1 MKMIRTVLL
10 PGSVIMAYFSIFAIN
25 RNKLFNFFMKQLKF
39 KLEDGT
45 FLTAMVNE
53 TGNFLEFLYDSGE
66 GERAFRLHK
75 LQVQALLKMINEPMK
90 IGVEWK
96 RGA

>member
-1 MKMIRTVLL
+1 MD
-10 PGSVIMAYFSIFAIN
+10 
-25 RNKLFNFFMKQLKF
+25 QLKF

-45 FLTAMVNE
+45 FLTTMVNE
-53 TGNFLEFLYDSGE
+53 TGNFLEFLYDNGE
-66 GERAFRLHK
+66 GKRAFKLHK

-90 IGVEWK
+90 MGVEWK